1 MFCLSC
7 LPVILKRQKIIS
19 EWSKRGNVKA
29 LHCRRKSNCVIER
42 GSQEWQRK
50 YVKLV
55 QNVCEESE
63 TVVRCAVD
71 VTDELKVGVR
81 LHQE

>member
-1 MFCLSC
+1 M
-7 LPVILKRQKIIS
+7 
-19 EWSKRGNVKA
+19 KA
-29 LHCRRKSNCVIER
+29 LHCRRKRNRVIER

-50 YVKLV
+50 HVKLV
-55 QNVCEESE
+55 QNMCQESE

>member
-1 MFCLSC
+1 M
-7 LPVILKRQKIIS
+7 
-19 EWSKRGNVKA
+19 KA
-29 LHCRRKSNCVIER
+29 LHCRRRRNCVTER

-55 QNVCEESE
+55 QNMCEESE